1 MALKPKHYDLEVWK
15 EAMRLARDVFDA
27 TQHMPESERF
37 GLQAQIRRSA
47 VSVPSNIAEGAGRGT
62 TVEFRRFLRIARGS
76 LTELDTQLWIAADL
90 KWIDRNVEI
99 VERLE
104 SVFRWINGLLKSD
117 RPRGRV

>member
-1 MALKPKHYDLEVWK
+1 
-15 EAMRLARDVFDA
+15 
-27 TQHMPESERF
+27 MPESERF

-62 TVEFRRFLRIARGS
+62 SSELKRFLRIARGS

-90 KWIDRNVEI
+90 KWIERSNEI

-104 SVFRWINGLLKSD
+104 SVFRLINGLLKSN
-117 RPRGRV
+117 RKHGRV

>member
-1 MALKPKHYDLEVWK
+1 MALKPSHYDLEVWK

-27 TQHMPESERF
+27 TQQMPESERF
-37 GLQAQIRRSA
+37 GLQAQIWRSA

-62 TVEFRRFLRIARGS
+62 SAELKRFLRIARGS

-90 KWIDRNVEI
+90 KWIERNNEI

-104 SVFRWINGLLKSD
+104 SVFRLINGLLKSN
-117 RPRGRV
+117 RKHGRV